1 MKVESIL
8 KGKGRNVETVQPDA
22 SMVMVVH
29 KLSTMGIGA
38 LVVSADGRRVDGIV
52 NERDVVRGLN
62 KHGAMLMGMQARD
75 VMSRGTPLCSPD
87 DTLRRVM
94 EDMTRTRNRHVPV
107 VDNGELCGLVSIGD
121 VVKNLVEEVELEVGV
136 LRDAYISGRRPT
148 LDQRS

>member
-8 KGKGRNVETVQPDA
+8 KGKGRNVETVQPDT
-22 SMVMVVH
+22 SMVMIVH
-29 KLSTMGIGA
+29 KLTTMGIGA
-38 LVVSADGRRVDGIV
+38 LVVSLDGTRVDGIV

-62 KHGAMLMGMQARD
+62 KHGTMLMELHAKD
-75 VMSRGTPLCSPD
+75 VMSKGTPVCSPD

-94 EDMTRTRNRHVPV
+94 EEMTRTRNRHLPV
-107 VDNGELCGLVSIGD
+107 VEDGKLCGLISIGD

-148 LDQRS
+148 VEQRS

>member
-8 KGKGRNVETVQPDA
+8 KGKGRHVETIQPHA
-22 SMVMVVH
+22 GMVMVVH
-29 KLSTMGIGA
+29 KLATMGIGA

-62 KHGAMLMGMQARD
+62 KHGALLLDMQAKD
-75 VMSRGTPLCSPD
+75 VMSKGMPLCSPD

-94 EDMTRTRNRHVPV
+94 EDMTRSRHRHVPV
-107 VDNGELCGLVSIGD
+107 VDDGVLCGLVSIGD
-121 VVKNLVEEVELEVGV
+121 VVKNLVDEVELEVGV

-148 LDQRS
+148 PDHGT

>member
-8 KGKGRNVETVQPDA
+8 KGKGRNVETVQPGA

-29 KLSTMGIGA
+29 KLATMGIGA
-38 LVVSADGRRVDGIV
+38 LVVSSDGRHVDGIV

-62 KHGAMLMGMQARD
+62 RHGVMLMDMQAKD
-75 VMSRGTPLCSPD
+75 VMSKGMPLCSPD

-94 EDMTRTRNRHVPV
+94 EEMTRTRNRHVPV
-107 VDNGELCGLVSIGD
+107 LEDGRLCGLISIGD

-136 LRDAYISGRRPT
+136 LRDAYISGRRP
-148 LDQRS
+148 

>member
-1 MKVESIL
+1 MKVETIL
-8 KGKGRNVETVQPDA
+8 KDKGRNVETVQPEA

-38 LVVSADGRRVDGIV
+38 LVVSSDGQRVDGIV

-62 KHGAMLMGMQARD
+62 RHGVRLLDMQAKD
-75 VMSRGTPLCSPD
+75 VMSRGMPLCSPD

-107 VDNGELCGLVSIGD
+107 VEDGRLCGLISIGD

-136 LRDAYISGRRPT
+136 LRDAYISGRRPMT
-148 LDQRS
+148 EQRS